1 MRRTSRRYSF
11 MQTPRPMRRPYA
23 AGIVALLTLMVIST
37 ITLAQS
43 TGDGGTKERSIL
55 DAVLFNDMLA
65 PETAA
70 TGIAGDTSDAS
81 DTDKANAGETSPV
94 ATGDGSDVG
103 GGTHAD
109 NEKNAASPSDDVSK
123 AKTTGT
129 SLANASDSNSGDSAS
144 SNNSD
149 ADESTSTATKSPQ
162 DAYGLWVLAPALV
175 AIIIAIFTRQVLI
188 ALPLGILTAAAM
200 MLWLQGTADPIS
212 IFTYAVDKYLFEV
225 LAPLDDGKVDFNKL
239 KILIFTIF
247 IGAMIGT
254 VEASGGTRAMVA
266 RVTRHLSTR
275 SRGQLGAWFAG
286 LIVFIDDYANAMIV
300 GPSMRPVFDRLK
312 ISREKLAYIVDST
325 AAPVAS
331 VFIGTWL
338 VAEIGFIQGGINAL
352 GNDRPAFLADM
363 TGNFAFWASL
373 PYRTY
378 AWLALVMVFLIALTG
393 RDFGSMKT
401 AEAKA
406 LNAAADANEQD
417 ENENDADREAVGR
430 RWWLGVIPIGSMVI
444 ATIALLFITGYQG
457 IDDQTREELS
467 FSSGGKIVDS
477 LGAILNAAAA
487 DDALLYAAI
496 IGTLVALVLTL
507 LSRACSLD
515 HAMNG
520 MMNGMQRMFAACVVL
535 TLAWGLSQGS
545 KDLQLSQVAA
555 DTLRT
560 MEANGTFDSVLLP
573 AVTFI
578 AAAIVAFSTGTSW
591 GTMGILCPAVVAIAA
606 RLYADIPEDQALP
619 LFYATI
625 GAVLTGAVFGDHCS
639 PISDTTV
646 MSSLASE
653 CDLGKHVWT
662 QMPYALVVAVVGI
675 LSTDVLNYLLIRHYP
690 DLHDQLG
697 AWTVYAG
704 TAVGAFMLLL
714 IVIVIGRK
722 PKVASPA

>member
-1 MRRTSRRYSF
+1 MRRISRRYSF
-11 MQTPRPMRRPYA
+11 IQNQRPTLRPYA
-23 AGIVALLTLMVIST
+23 AGIVAMLALMVIST
-37 ITLAQS
+37 ITLAQPP
-43 TGDGGTKERSIL
+43 GDGETQEHSIL

-65 PETAA
+65 PETTE
-70 TGIAGDTSDAS
+70 TGIAGDAANDRPIVNDA
-81 DTDKANAGETSPV
+81 DPV
-94 ATGDGSDVG
+94 ATGDGSEVARD
-103 GGTHAD
+103 THAD
-109 NEKNAASPSDDVSK
+109 DEKTATSPSDHVSK

-129 SLANASDSNSGDSAS
+129 TLANTNASNSGYSTTS
-144 SNNSD
+144 GSTD
-149 ADESTSTATKSPQ
+149 ADESTSVATKSPQ

-212 IFTYAVDKYLFEV
+212 IFIYAVDKYLFEV
-225 LAPLDDGKVDFNKL
+225 LAPIDNGKVDFNKL

-338 VAEIGFIQGGINAL
+338 VAEIGFIDEGIDAL
-352 GNDRPAFLADM
+352 GNKRPEFLAEM

-406 LNAAADANEQD
+406 LNATDDESEQTETD
-417 ENENDADREAVGR
+417 DGIDNDAVGR

-444 ATIALLFITGYQG
+444 ATIALLFVTGFRG
-457 IDDQTREELS
+457 LDDTTRDELS
-467 FSSGGKIVDS
+467 FSSGSGIVDG
-477 LGAILNAAAA
+477 LGKILNAAAA

-496 IGTLVALVLTL
+496 IGTLIALVLTL

-545 KDLQLSQVAA
+545 TDLQLSQVAA

-606 RLYADIPEDQALP
+606 RLYGDIPEDQALP

-675 LSTDVLNYLLIRHYP
+675 LSTDVLNYVLIRYYP

-704 TAVGAFMLLL
+704 TAAGAFMLLL
-714 IVIVIGRK
+714 IVIVVGRK
-722 PKVASPA
+722 PKVTHEPAGL

>member
-1 MRRTSRRYSF
+1 MLGL
-11 MQTPRPMRRPYA
+11 M
-23 AGIVALLTLMVIST
+23 IVST
-37 ITLAQS
+37 VALAQS
-43 TGDGGTKERSIL
+43 PNGNETSERSIL

-65 PETAA
+65 PKTAE
-70 TGIAGDTSDAS
+70 TGIASDDSDSAKKDMAS
-81 DTDKANAGETSPV
+81 GNHANSV
-94 ATGDGSDVG
+94 ATGDGSDIARSPEPRGDEVS
-103 GGTHAD
+103 ALPSND
-109 NEKNAASPSDDVSK
+109 ASQSNS
-123 AKTTGT
+123 TGT
-129 SLANASDSNSGDSAS
+129 IAANDNTTDADDSTAAVVTDADAS
-144 SNNSD
+144 S
-149 ADESTSTATKSPQ
+149 AAGPTQSPQ

-175 AIIIAIFTRQVLI
+175 AIIIAILTRQVLI

-200 MLWLQGTADPIS
+200 MLWLQGTADPIA
-212 IFTYAVDKYLFEV
+212 IFTYAVDKYLFDV
-225 LAPLDDGKVDFNKL
+225 LAPVDGGKVDFNKL

-338 VAEIGFIQGGINAL
+338 VAEIGFIQSGIDAL
-352 GNDRPAFLADM
+352 DGERPAFLADM

-378 AWLALVMVFLIALTG
+378 AWLALVFVFLIAVTG

-401 AEAKA
+401 AETQA
-406 LNAAADANEQD
+406 LNAPPESNADAD
-417 ENENDADREAVGR
+417 STTDHEAVGR
-430 RWWLGVIPIGSMVI
+430 RWWLGFFPIFSMVA

-457 IDDQTREELS
+457 LS
-467 FSSGGKIVDS
+467 DNVRDALRFTSSSGIVES
-477 LGAILNAAAA
+477 LGKILNAAAA

-496 IGTLVALVLTL
+496 IGTLIALALTL

-545 KDLQLSQVAA
+545 KDLQLSEVAA

-578 AAAIVAFSTGTSW
+578 AAAIVAFATGTSW

-606 RLYADIPEDQALP
+606 RLYGNMPEDQALP

-646 MSSLASE
+646 MSSIASE

-662 QMPYALVVAVVGI
+662 QMPYALVVAIVGI
-675 LSTDVLNYLLIRHYP
+675 LTTDVLNYVLIRHYP
-690 DLHDQLG
+690 ELHDQLG
-697 AWTVYAG
+697 SWTVYAG
-704 TAVGAFMLLL
+704 TAAGAFLLLL
-714 IVIVIGRK
+714 IVLVVGRK
-722 PKVASPA
+722 PKLMPVAAGV